1 MQVNFSERRKI
12 LKGANYLELTPLR
25 LKKEEISEENLVTIL
40 IPKFQNKFAV
50 RFINP
55 NLKSPVIR
63 LKLDELGS
71 AVWLLIDGKRT
82 VDKIGQLLLEKF
94 GNKIEPVNERLTKFL
109 TGLYEQR
116 FITFQEINKGS

>member
-1 MQVNFSERRKI
+1 MQVSFSERRKI
-12 LKGANYLELTPLR
+12 LKAANYLELTPLR
-25 LKKEEISEENLVTIL
+25 LYGEEISEENLVTIL

-55 NLKSPVIR
+55 KLKSPMIR

-71 AVWLLIDGKRT
+71 AVWLLIDGKRK
-82 VDKIGQLLLEKF
+82 VEKIGQLLLDKF
-94 GNKIEPVNERLTKFL
+94 GNKIEPVNGRLTKFL

-116 FITFQEINKGS
+116 YITFQEINKGV

>member
-1 MQVNFSERRKI
+1 MQVSFSERRKI

-25 LKKEEISEENLVTIL
+25 LYEEEISEENLVSII

-55 NLKSPVIR
+55 KLKSPVIR
-63 LKLDELGS
+63 LKLDELGT
-71 AVWLLIDGKRT
+71 AVWLLIDGKRK
-82 VDKIGQLLLEKF
+82 VDKIGKLLLEKF
-94 GNKIEPVNERLTKFL
+94 GDKIEPVNERLTKFL

-116 FITFQEINKGS
+116 FITFQEINKGN